1 MSKPKK
7 QPRDYETALARLEE
21 ITDRLE
27 SGEPT
32 LDEAIA
38 LYSEGLEI
46 AAFCDK
52 KLNEAE
58 AKIKIVT
65 EKNSRLTEEL
75 FESDEVDDYPDE

>member
-1 MSKPKK
+1 MSKTKK

-27 SGEPT
+27 SGDAS

-75 FESDEVDDYPDE
+75 FADDETDDDTDE